1 MNTSRKIVQKLFK
14 NCSLF
19 NVQLSLEKQKKRRFR
34 WERTIETAFRA
45 YERSGR
51 GREIYKLYKPI
62 RRDRPIGYVL
72 APQKIS
78 PNRLEAGILLSHNN
92 MSVLG
97 RQKS

>member
-1 MNTSRKIVQKLFK
+1 MNNEHFAKNCSKIVQ
-14 NCSLF
+14 CSI
-19 NVQLSLEKQKKRRFR
+19 VIMEKQKKRRFR

-78 PNRLEAGILLSHNN
+78 PNRLEAAILLSHNN